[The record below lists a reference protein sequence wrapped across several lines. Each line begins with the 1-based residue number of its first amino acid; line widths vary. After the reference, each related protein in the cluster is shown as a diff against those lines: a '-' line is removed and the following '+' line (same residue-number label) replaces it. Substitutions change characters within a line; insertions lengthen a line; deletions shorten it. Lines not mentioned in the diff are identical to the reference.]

1 MQLGFPKKEADDDEG
16 AERREVFRNME
27 AEAVQYHYNPQN
39 QYGIHGAVFEVDIF
53 LYVFY
58 VSDCKFPY
66 QKSAQAVAEQNKRH
80 GKSKGKCAKHAVYG
94 ESCVYYFQKEKFTQ
108 VRVGAA

>member
-39 QYGIHGAVFEVDIF
+39 QYGIHGAVFEINVF
-53 LYVFY
+53 LDVFY
-58 VSDCKFPY
+58 V
-66 QKSAQAVAEQNKRH
+66 AQRKLPH
-80 GKSKGKCAKHAVYG
+80 
-94 ESCVYYFQKEKFTQ
+94 
-108 VRVGAA
+108 